1 MRAMD
6 IGRGALMGTAD
17 LVPGISGGTVAL
29 LLKVHT
35 RLISAIAAWGL
46 QTPRDFRDF
55 MRGDKEKIAPYD
67 FGFILPLGL
76 GIFGAI
82 LAGSTFIEH
91 ALVAQPKLLMA
102 LFFGLILSAS
112 QAPWRLVR
120 HRAPSL
126 VWLYNGT
133 AIAVILGLI
142 PGAEIPAVW
151 WGAFIGGFIAVSAMI
166 LPGISGSGLLIL
178 LGLYGPVLGA
188 ASGLNMAI
196 LLPFALGGLLGVML
210 TARGLRYLLSE
221 HADQTLAM
229 LTGLLLGSLVLVWPW
244 RSATGFAE
252 GLPAAPG
259 FDVLWIWV
267 VIGLAIPFGL
277 EALAKFQP
285 EAE

>member
-6 IGRGALMGTAD
+6 IGRGALMGVAD

-29 LLKVHT
+29 LLKIHA

-55 MRGDKEKIAPYD
+55 FRGDKEKIAPYD

-76 GIFGAI
+76 GISGAI
-82 LAGSTFIEH
+82 LAGSTLIEH
-91 ALVAQPKLLMA
+91 ALHARPELLMA

-126 VWLYNGT
+126 IWLYNG
-133 AIAVILGLI
+133 AAVAVILGLL
-142 PGAEIPAVW
+142 PGADIPAAW
-151 WGAFIGGFIAVSAMI
+151 WGALIGGFIAVSAMI

-178 LGLYGPVLGA
+178 MGLYGPVLGA
-188 ASGLNMAI
+188 ASDLNLAI
-196 LLPFALGGLLGVML
+196 LAPFAIGGILGVML

-229 LTGLLLGSLVLVWPW
+229 LTGLLVGSLVQVWPW
-244 RSATGFAE
+244 RSAVGFAE
-252 GLPAAPG
+252 GLPAAPQ
-259 FDVLWIWV
+259 FDFLWIWV
-267 VIGLAIPFGL
+267 VVGLAIPFGL
-277 EALAKFQP
+277 EALARLQP